1 MAEEKDDRFTRPNG
15 EGKTYST
22 PRLPKKKGET
32 KDNFY
37 KRMNE
42 LGYGK
47 GDLEKVPHHWNS
59 DDNEMHPGE
68 SSESCKWCKPTKR
81 QQSKSNKKEGEI
93 PDTLEAKKESTPTGK
108 SSEGGSE
115 TPDAKEDKP
124 FDRDDANDVAEG
136 KYLKKTSL
144 AKLEK
149 KVETAKRKRGRPSKK
164 KKESKAK
171 EPDST
176 DE

>member
-1 MAEEKDDRFTRPNG
+1 MTEEKDDRFTRPNG

-42 LGYGK
+42 LGYGNS
-47 GDLEKVPHHWNS
+47 DLEKVPHHWNS

-81 QQSKSNKKEGEI
+81 QQNKSNKKDGVK
-93 PDTLEAKKESTPTGK
+93 PDTPEAKKESTPTGK

-115 TPDAKEDKP
+115 PPDAKEDKVIKVT
-124 FDRDDANDVAEG
+124 D
-136 KYLKKTSL
+136 T
-144 AKLEK
+144 KLPSGEAMTVIDIPDK
-149 KVETAKRKRGRPSKK
+149 IEATKRKRGRSSKK